1 MTLPD
6 LTPEEPGTGT
16 RREKAVEGVIIALIV
31 LVAGSLGLPSLVEAL
46 REGSVELATVFY
58 PVMLVAVVALAWN
71 RRAGS

>member
-16 RREKAVEGVIIALIV
+16 RLTRVVESVVIALIV
-31 LVAGSLGLPSLVEAL
+31 LVAGAVGVPSLVAAL
-46 REGSVELATVFY
+46 RDGSVELATVFY
-58 PVMLVAVVALAWN
+58 PLILVAVVALAWN